1 MPYTEIRRPY
11 VNGQPVGVVETEAG
25 GSNGSNMP
33 SWVQRNQVVTESML
47 EQHNGP
53 VRANARGKLDPN
65 KLGITL
71 PPPTIAGKRIVSP
84 GSVNSWFITNFC
96 SFSAYSIT
104 ITGAASYAITKDLI
118 RITAGSAGTITLKVN
133 GRDHLITVK

>member
-11 VNGQPVGVVETEAG
+11 VNGQPVGIVESEAG
-25 GSNGSNMP
+25 GSNDSNMP

-47 EQHNGP
+47 EQHGGP
-53 VRANARGKLDPN
+53 VQANSRGKLDPN
-65 KLGITL
+65 KLGIAL
-71 PPPTIAGKRIVSP
+71 PPPTVAGKKTVTA

-104 ITGAASYAITKDLI
+104 ITGAASYTITNDLI
-118 RITAGSAGTITLKVN
+118 RITAGSAGTITLTIN
-133 GRDHLITVK
+133 GRTYPITVQ

>member
-71 PPPTIAGKRIVSP
+71 PPPTVAGKRIVTP

-96 SFSAYSIT
+96 SFSTYSIT
-104 ITGAASYAITKDLI
+104 ITGAASYTITNDLI
-118 RITAGSAGTITLKVN
+118 RITAGPAGTITLTVN
-133 GRDHLITVK
+133 GRTYPITVQ